1 VKTPIGYRLGAAL
14 LSLSL
19 LAGCAVNETTAKGT
33 LIGAG
38 SGAVAGA
45 AIGGGGKGAALGAL
59 IGGLL
64 GTIVGAE
71 VSRQQA
77 AAAQPLPPPGP
88 PPPAGAPPPPPP
100 PGQWAVVTS
109 PPPAPAGAPGP
120 APDPTRGVITNS
132 TPWEVHVFID
142 APPGGPVPLV
152 LRPGGSAPV
161 NLDIGKHRIVAQAF
175 VDTQFGRRLVGTFDQ
190 ILQVD
195 PRAPGWTI
203 RFFEANF

>member
-1 VKTPIGYRLGAAL
+1 VGKPVSYRLGAAA

-38 SGAVAGA
+38 TGAVAGA
-45 AIGGGGKGAALGAL
+45 AIGRGGKSAALGAL

-71 VSRQQA
+71 IAHQQA
-77 AAAQPLPPPGP
+77 AAAPPPRPSAGP
-88 PPPAGAPPPPPP
+88 PPPPPP
-100 PGQWAVVTS
+100 PGQWAVVA
-109 PPPAPAGAPGP
+109 PPPPPPAGAPGP

-132 TPWEVHVFID
+132 TPWEVHVFLD
-142 APPGGPVPLV
+142 APPGSPNPLV
-152 LRPGGSAPV
+152 LRPGASAPV
-161 NLDIGKHRIVAQAF
+161 SLDVGKHRVVAQAY

-190 ILQVD
+190 ILAVD